1 MCNPNSSN
9 ILTQLIGGFI
19 SGMIGF
25 LSAMLMYYYQERDKR
40 TKEINNILHALY
52 LEVEENLI
60 YCSNAK
66 DGQLEMI
73 PLRSDAY

>member
-1 MCNPNSSN
+1 
-9 ILTQLIGGFI
+9 
-19 SGMIGF
+19 
-25 LSAMLMYYYQERDKR
+25 MLMYYYQERDKR